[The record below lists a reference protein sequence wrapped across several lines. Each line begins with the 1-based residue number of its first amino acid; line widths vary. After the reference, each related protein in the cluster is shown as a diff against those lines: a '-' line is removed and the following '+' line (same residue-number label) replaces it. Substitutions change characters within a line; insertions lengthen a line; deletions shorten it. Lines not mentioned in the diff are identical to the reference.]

1 MNLWIK
7 MQFDFSLQQE
17 KKWYKGM
24 NKSNANYNLT

>member
-17 KKWYKGM
+17 KNGTKGG
-24 NKSNANYNLT
+24 NKSNDDYNLT